1 MAKRGYKFTD
11 KKHTRQGIAS
21 SLLGFIALILLIAGI
36 LMAYRMFGAA
46 GPYVGFM
53 GFLSL
58 VFSVMGF
65 VFGIRGFHEDEV
77 YYLFS
82 KIGVGL
88 NGILFVLWMLI
99 FIIGM

>member
-1 MAKRGYKFTD
+1 MAKRSYKFTD
-11 KKHTRQGIAS
+11 KKHTRQGVAS
-21 SLLGFIALILLIAGI
+21 SFLGLIALGLLIGGL

-46 GPYVGFM
+46 GPYIGLM
-53 GFLSL
+53 GLLSL
-58 VFSVMGF
+58 IFSVTGF
-65 VFGIRGFHEDEV
+65 VLGIRGFQEDEV

-99 FIIGM
+99 FIVGM

>member
-36 LMAYRMFGAA
+36 LIAYRMFGAA

-53 GFLSL
+53 
-58 VFSVMGF
+58 
-65 VFGIRGFHEDEV
+65 
-77 YYLFS
+77 
-82 KIGVGL
+82 
-88 NGILFVLWMLI
+88 
-99 FIIGM
+99 